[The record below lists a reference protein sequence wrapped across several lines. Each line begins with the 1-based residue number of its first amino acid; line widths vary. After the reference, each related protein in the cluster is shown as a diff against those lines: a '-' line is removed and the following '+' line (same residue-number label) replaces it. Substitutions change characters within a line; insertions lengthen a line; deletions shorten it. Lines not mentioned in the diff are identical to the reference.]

1 MAALA
6 IAEVE
11 GEKGRGVLQRFH
23 FSVYLIL
30 QECSVAFDKAP
41 QLLRCCLFEIT
52 AKVCCRLFFF
62 ADMLG
67 FGGLG
72 QRQAWGG
79 QGSSRRLDA
88 IRFHSSL
95 PAETLPMQSERMLGD
110 KFRPR
115 APSPSA
121 IAQSRLVS
129 MGTCTRLPPVRE
141 SREGDV
147 CMCVPALRGCDRIF
161 FFFCFFF

>member
-1 MAALA
+1 ML
-6 IAEVE
+6 
-11 GEKGRGVLQRFH
+11 RFY

-41 QLLRCCLFEIT
+41 QLLRCCFSKKT
-52 AKVCCRLFFF
+52 AKVCRRLCFF
-62 ADMLG
+62 ADVLSLG
-67 FGGLG
+67 RPG
-72 QRQAWGG
+72 QRQACEG
-79 QGSSRRLDA
+79 QGLRRRLEA
-88 IRFHSSL
+88 IRFPSSL
-95 PAETLPMQSERMLGD
+95 PAATLPMQSERMLGD
-110 KFRPR
+110 KFRPP

-147 CMCVPALRGCDRIF
+147 CMHVCVRSKGV
-161 FFFCFFF
+161 